1 MCVNVPLEKGFIRT
15 MSGIERLDVSEDPS
29 SSGNEKESFD
39 DSMDSR
45 ERVSVVAF
53 EIPGE

>member
-15 MSGIERLDVSEDPS
+15 MSGIWRLDVSESPS
-29 SSGNEKESFD
+29 SDGNEKESLA
-39 DSMDSR
+39 DSMESR
-45 ERVSVVAF
+45 ERESAIVF